1 LFLLRIHANS
11 RENICNLPARAAGKV
26 ENILG
31 DDTMKRKD
39 WFLIIADGFV
49 WGIGF
54 IAALA
59 VLRGIFQ

>member
-1 LFLLRIHANS
+1 
-11 RENICNLPARAAGKV
+11 LPARAAGKV

-54 IAALA
+54 VGALY
-59 VLRGIFQ
+59 LLKGIIQ